1 MKTLLTLC
9 GLLLV
14 PHFAMGAMIT
24 GVIVPTGNKQFE
36 FFPKSQIRMEAG
48 FDYEFHSLH
57 TRATGF
63 DVRIFCRWTNIG
75 NKEVKLLLKDHDYYF
90 GTLDYPWGIA
100 VRITSKNGKTITEN
114 ATDKD
119 GWWSSS
125 NIQSQMSEL
134 MPGDAIVLE
143 PGESVVRRIPLQS
156 VVFGLDLDRPKK
168 PFEGDYSIELQLG
181 GIPAAKPLKLHVSE
195 DTVPPQR

>member
-9 GLLLV
+9 RLLLV

-24 GVIVPTGNKQFE
+24 DVFLPTDNKQFE

-57 TRATGF
+57 TQATGF
-63 DVRIFCRWTNIG
+63 DVHIYCRWTNIG
-75 NKEVKLLLKDHDYYF
+75 NKEVKLLLKDHDYYS

-100 VRITSKNGKTITEN
+100 VRITSKNGKIITEN
-114 ATDKD
+114 AVDKD

-125 NIQSQMSEL
+125 NIQSQISEL
-134 MPGDAIVLE
+134 MPGDAVVLE
-143 PGESVVRRIPLQS
+143 PGESVVRCVPLQS
-156 VVFGLDLDRPKK
+156 VLSGLELGSPAK
-168 PFEGDYSIELQLG
+168 PIEGDYSIELRLG
-181 GIPAAKPLKLHVSE
+181 GITAAKPLILHVSK
-195 DTVPPQR
+195 DTEHR